1 MIFFGID
8 LCNYSDF
15 FGKPNTDFHKYRI
28 LKTKNW
34 EGIAIVDVIATI
46 FLSFVLKAF
55 FFKKCQILNINLYL
69 FILGIII
76 HRMFCVKTAIDK
88 IIF

>member
-8 LCNYSDF
+8 LCKYSDIF
-15 FGKPNTDFHKYRI
+15 DKPNSGVHKYRI

-34 EGIAIVDVIATI
+34 EGIAIVDVVATI
-46 FLSFVLKAF
+46 FLSFILKAL
-55 FFKKCQILNINLYL
+55 FFKKCSLLNINLYL

-76 HRMFCVKTAIDK
+76 HRIFCVKTAIDK